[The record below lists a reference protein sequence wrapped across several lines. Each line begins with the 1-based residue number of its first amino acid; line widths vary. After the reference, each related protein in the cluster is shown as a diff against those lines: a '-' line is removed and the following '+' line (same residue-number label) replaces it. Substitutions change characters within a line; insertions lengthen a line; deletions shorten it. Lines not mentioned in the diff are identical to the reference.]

1 VAIGWDN
8 TISVSAFN
16 GEPYRDKTD
25 IKEKLGKRRE
35 DLERQ
40 LLEVI
45 KALEALEKYP
55 EVQQLVNFIR
65 KEG

>member
-1 VAIGWDN
+1 MAIGWDSAI
-8 TISVSAFN
+8 TVSAFN